1 MILAERRHSNS
12 SRMVGI
18 VGTGVAIAAVGFLLV
33 NMKTEIITLEKPKD
47 MIMILPETPP
57 EPPKVEKVAPKE
69 DTKPIE
75 TPVVQ
80 MEVPEIIIDTPPV
93 ENAPPVALVEAPVV
107 APPQISAP
115 HISAPVPPTPI
126 SSPAGSSPNDV
137 RDPAAMLNLGR
148 PLLEGR
154 STAAGLPLRVPG
166 GAKPN
171 VGGDERSVG
180 VSQPDQVRAN
190 LAAFARG
197 VTAAAAGTSLADR
210 VAAERAALAARPV
223 LPRPPTNGAPETPA
237 DTRAASAPH
246 GATSPAERTN

>member
-107 APPQISAP
+107 APPAIE
-115 HISAPVPPTPI
+115 
-126 SSPAGSSPNDV
+126 PA
-137 RDPAAMLNLGR
+137 PAAVGPPATRPKLN
-148 PLLEGR
+148 
-154 STAAGLPLRVPG
+154 A
-166 GAKPN
+166 GAKP
-171 VGGDERSVG
+171 EY
-180 VSQPDQVRAN
+180 PP
-190 LAAFARG
+190 
-197 VTAAAAGTSLADR
+197 
-210 VAAERAALAARPV
+210 AALRAQESGTTTLNLCVSKAGSVTSASISGSSGSQTLDNAALTWIKRERFKPATENGQPIDV
-223 LPRPPTNGAPETPA
+223 CDSQLSYVWQLPAR
-237 DTRAASAPH
+237 
-246 GATSPAERTN
+246 